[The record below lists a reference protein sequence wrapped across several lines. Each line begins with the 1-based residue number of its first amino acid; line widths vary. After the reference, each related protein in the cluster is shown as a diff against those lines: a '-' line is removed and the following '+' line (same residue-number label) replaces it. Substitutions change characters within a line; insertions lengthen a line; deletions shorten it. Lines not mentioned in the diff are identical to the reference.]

1 MLRLDA
7 PPLDGL
13 ELPIF
18 EARGDAAGPRVCLL
32 AGVHGCEYSS
42 IAALTRFMRGLDT
55 AALRGSVVAAPIVGM
70 PSFRARSPFVTPQD
84 GKNLNRCFPGD
95 PDGTFSDVLAHHV
108 FEQLIRPSDAL
119 IDLHGGDMVEALEPF
134 TLYDESPVDGRARDM
149 ALAFGLPY
157 VICTPAGDTIGGT
170 TSQAAATAGIP
181 AITPECGGIG
191 QLDERAVEAHV
202 AGLENTLRALG
213 SLPGYAAPPP
223 AGAKLVTEFT
233 WLRAPIAGWWGC
245 DVSAGEK
252 VAAGQRLGALCD
264 LHGDELHTVVSPADG
279 VVLFVTTS
287 PAMAED
293 GILLA
298 VGAGIQPL

>member
-1 MLRLDA
+1 VSFPA
-7 PPLDGL
+7 PVIEVVGAADGPAL
-13 ELPIF
+13 C
-18 EARGDAAGPRVCLL
+18 VT

-42 IAALTRFMRGLDT
+42 IEAARRFAGALDPDRLAGRVT
-55 AALRGSVVAAPIVGM
+55 VLPVVNVPA
-70 PSFRARSPFVTPQD
+70 FWARTPFLVPVD

-134 TLYDESPVDGRARDM
+134 TLYDESPVDTRAREM

-170 TSQAAATAGIP
+170 TSQAAAAAGIP

-191 QLDERAVEAHV
+191 QLDERAVAAHV
-202 AGLENTLRALG
+202 AGLEYTLRALG
-213 SLPGYAAPPP
+213 SLPGDAAPPP
-223 AGAKLVTEFT
+223 AGAKLVSAFT
-233 WLRAPIAGWWGC
+233 WLRAPVAGWWGC
-245 DVSAGEK
+245 DVSAGEA

-264 LHGDELHTVVSPADG
+264 LHGDELHTVLSPAEG